1 MKKVYNL
8 GDDLFLAIAFV
19 SFMIGG
25 VLRLLG
31 IDEIAWGITSRSLV
45 FNAVMC
51 LLFSIALSLYDLAHA
66 QVKE

>member
-19 SFMIGG
+19 SFVVGA

-31 IDEIAWGITSRSLV
+31 IDEIAWGITSRSLI
-45 FNAVMC
+45 FNAIMC
-51 LLFSIALSLYDLAHA
+51 LLFSIALSLYDVAHN
-66 QVKE
+66 KS